1 MGDGREKTSRAIDET
16 GGEGKARGFRP
27 WGYYEVLADL
37 PDCKVKRIVVYPG
50 CRLSLQRHKQRD
62 EHWFVLAGDALVTI
76 GRREIPVAKNGSV
89 DIPRSFL
96 HRVNN
101 TGTDDLVFIE
111 VQTGDYFGEDDIER
125 LDDDYGRA

>member
-1 MGDGREKTSRAIDET
+1 VRDEEKFDRVSRKMGEDGH
-16 GGEGKARGFRP
+16 RP

-50 CRLSLQRHKQRD
+50 CRLSLQRHKYRD
-62 EHWFVLAGDALVTI
+62 EHWFVLAGDALVTV
-76 GRREIPVAKNGSV
+76 GRSEIPVARNGSV
-89 DIPRSFL
+89 DIPRALL

-101 TGTDDLVFIE
+101 TGTGDFVFIE

-125 LDDDYGRA
+125 LEDDYGRA